1 MNEKESLNNDE
12 KIKQIVNY
20 LNINNDM
27 IDIIYSQ
34 LFKTHDCLDDNDK
47 KNELIYK
54 CILPFASYLHV
65 NYDETQ
71 LERISCSFEK
81 SLR

>member
-1 MNEKESLNNDE
+1 MNEKDTLNNDE

-27 IDIIYSQ
+27 IDVIYAK
-34 LFKTHDCLDDNDK
+34 LFKTNECLDENYK

-54 CILPFASYLHV
+54 CIIPFASYLHV

-71 LERISCSFEK
+71 LERINSSFEK
-81 SLR
+81 SFR

>member
-27 IDIIYSQ
+27 VDVIYSQ
-34 LFKTHDCLDDNDK
+34 LFKTHEYNDEDDT

-65 NYDETQ
+65 NYDKRQ
-71 LERISCSFEK
+71 LEKISSSFEK

>member
-1 MNEKESLNNDE
+1 MNEKESFSNDE
-12 KIKQIVNY
+12 KINQIVNY

-34 LFKTHDCLDDNDK
+34 LFKTSNSLDDYDK

-54 CILPFASYLHV
+54 CILPFASYLHI
-65 NYDETQ
+65 NYDERQ
-71 LERISCSFEK
+71 LEKISCSFEK

>member
-1 MNEKESLNNDE
+1 MNENETLNKDE

-20 LNINNDM
+20 LNINNDK

-34 LFKTHDCLDDNDK
+34 LFKTHECLDEYDK

-54 CILPFASYLHV
+54 CILPFASYLHI

-71 LERISCSFEK
+71 LEKISFSFEK

>member
-1 MNEKESLNNDE
+1 MNEKQALNNDE

-20 LNINNDM
+20 LTVNNEM
-27 IDIIYSQ
+27 IDVIYMK
-34 LFKTHDCLDDNDK
+34 LFNSNEELGEKDK

-54 CILPFASYLHV
+54 CILPFASYLHL
-65 NYDETQ
+65 NYNETQ
-71 LERISCSFEK
+71 LEKINSSFEK